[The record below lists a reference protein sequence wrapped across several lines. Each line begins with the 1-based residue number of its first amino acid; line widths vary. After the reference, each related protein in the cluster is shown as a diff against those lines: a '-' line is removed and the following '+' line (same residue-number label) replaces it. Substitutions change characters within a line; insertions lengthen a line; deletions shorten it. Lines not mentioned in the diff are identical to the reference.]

1 MLKANGVDTFA
12 KMAETSVDKFKEL
25 LKANNMSKFRN
36 PTNWA
41 KLAGDLAKG

>member
-12 KMAETSVDKFKEL
+12 KMAEMSVDQYKEL

-36 PTNWA
+36 PTKWA
-41 KLAGDLAKG
+41 SLAGELAKG